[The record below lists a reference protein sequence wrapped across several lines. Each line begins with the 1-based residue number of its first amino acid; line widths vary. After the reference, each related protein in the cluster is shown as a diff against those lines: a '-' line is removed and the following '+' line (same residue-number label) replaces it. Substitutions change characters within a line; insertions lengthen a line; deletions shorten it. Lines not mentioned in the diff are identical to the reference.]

1 LGCPKER
8 LTIRPLGLTFA
19 FVNPNSLANLAPAWT
34 PETAKLASA
43 EGNAKLARI
52 RAERNSGVNPAIARI
67 EKQLRKIE
75 TAMDKTTEPRD
86 LASLAAAHARLF
98 AAWQVLTGT
107 PNPGQR
113 RGRQERPRPPEVHR
127 SPIPTPQEKTN

>member
-1 LGCPKER
+1 MM
-8 LTIRPLGLTFA
+8 
-19 FVNPNSLANLAPAWT
+19 NPASLANLAPAWT
-34 PETAKLASA
+34 PLTAKIASA
-43 EGNAKLARI
+43 DGNAKLARI
-52 RAERNSGVNPAIARI
+52 RAERNSAVSAVNPAIARI

-113 RGRQERPRPPEVHR
+113 RGRQDRPRPPEVHR
-127 SPIPTPQEKTN
+127 EPITTPQEKPATT